1 MDDVPGARMLLPIF
15 DCTADLPVALGETRS
30 ATPKAA
36 PTHGQGNGHTPA
48 AADRPVRR
56 LECPIARAEAGKAP
70 GFAVQEEKSADLGLG
85 CRRGRAGTIANSL
98 ARYLVMLDGD
108 QGWPAVVRG

>member
-70 GFAVQEEKSADLGLG
+70 GFAVQKKAPSWALA
-85 CRRGRAGTIANSL
+85 AGAAVPAQLRTAW
-98 ARYLVMLDGD
+98 LVT
-108 QGWPAVVRG
+108 

>member
-30 ATPKAA
+30 ATPKAE

-70 GFAVQEEKSADLGLG
+70 GFAVQKK
-85 CRRGRAGTIANSL
+85 RRAGPWLQARPCRHNCEQPGSL
-98 ARYLVMLDGD
+98 PSDA
-108 QGWPAVVRG
+108 